1 MEHFRLATLCLQ
13 QMSGV
18 IWTYGVEEIKQE
30 IQSKMLQG
38 VTRLANDKGEH
49 EVDEGGDGLPG

>member
-1 MEHFRLATLCLQ
+1 MDCKEQQSKVEHFRLATVLTDVRSQ
-13 QMSGV
+13 Q
-18 IWTYGVEEIKQE
+18 EIKN
-30 IQSKMLQG
+30 KMLQG